1 MKDIDITKII
11 DEGSKN
17 FEDLNELIH
26 NLMYEKDL
34 LKKLEIKTH
43 IFDLLTNSQ
52 VLSNRFIKSLF
63 K

>member
-43 IFDLLTNSQ
+43 IFDLLRNSQ